1 MSVNNLQLPP
11 NTRKIATVTPTKG
24 SIISPSTQRTIKPLA
39 PTISAQFNEG
49 ETSITVQ
56 STVLIDAA
64 ADISTLDIFQGP
76 PVVNRDT
83 ETPVITVPLYVA
95 YTYQEEIPESLYPYS
110 LSFQFQT
117 DPSSGIPTS
126 EVTQVE
132 GFLWDE
138 DPVGS
143 RGTTTIVKPPE

>member
-64 ADISTLDIFQGP
+64 ADISTLDIFQGS

-95 YTYQEEIPESLYPYS
+95 YTYQEEIPESLYPYN